1 MIIPSKEEIIF
12 INRKLGYNIVN
23 IGNIEFL
30 ISKLKSTRLG
40 EDEKRNIAKAAANI
54 WFDLVSLHPFSDG
67 NKRTATEVVRYFL
80 ELNNYRLE
88 MPSNGIV
95 YISLKIANGDITLNN
110 LVDVIYS
117 KLVKVE

>member
-1 MIIPSKEEIIF
+1 MIIPSEEEIIF
-12 INRKLGYNIVN
+12 INKKLGYNTIN

-30 ISKLKSTRLG
+30 TSKLRSMRLG
-40 EDEKRNIAKAAANI
+40 EDEKRNIAKVAGNL
-54 WFDLVSLHPFSDG
+54 WFSLVSLHPFSDG

-88 MPSNGIV
+88 MPSNGII

-110 LVDVIYS
+110 LIDIIHS
-117 KLVKVE
+117 KLVKVK